1 MRVLVT
7 GASGFVGSA
16 LCAHLTAR
24 GLLVRR
30 AVRSVSSLLAGDSAV
45 VGEIGP
51 DTDWDAALRDVNA
64 VVHLAARVHTLRET
78 ATDPLAEY
86 RRVNLDGTRRL
97 AAAAASQRV
106 TRLVFVS
113 SSKVNGET
121 SARPFTESDPP
132 RPEDPYARSKWEAEQ
147 ALAQIG
153 NETGLEYAILRPPL
167 VYGPGVGANFARLMQ
182 WVARGVP
189 LPLGAIDNRRS
200 LVYVGNLVD
209 AIRVCLAHPAA
220 VGRTFLVSDG
230 EDVSTPELVRGI
242 ARALGVAPRLLPV
255 PVSLLRLAAS
265 TIGRRHEIERLA
277 GSLQVDSSAIRR
289 ELSWSPPATMRDG
302 LAETARWFRTLTG

>member
-1 MRVLVT
+1 
-7 GASGFVGSA
+7 
-16 LCAHLTAR
+16 
-24 GLLVRR
+24 
-30 AVRSVSSLLAGDSAV
+30 VRSVSSLLAGDSAV